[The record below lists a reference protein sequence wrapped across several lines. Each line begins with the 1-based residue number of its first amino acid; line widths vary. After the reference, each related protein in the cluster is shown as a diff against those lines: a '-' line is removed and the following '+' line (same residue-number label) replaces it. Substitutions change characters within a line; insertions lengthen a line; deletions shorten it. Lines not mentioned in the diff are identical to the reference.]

1 VALWQ
6 FITFTVLIGALLV
19 CASVIT
25 RRLGRANTR
34 LKSIEEILLANGRSI
49 GSADSRA
56 AEAKAQVSGG
66 QESRGGYL
74 TIRDL
79 RPPSS
84 GATGSS
90 SRNSSGV
97 AERGDA
103 LKTPRDH
110 VMLPSLTPERGG
122 TVPTGAPRGDA
133 LITRSEQ
140 LSPQGT
146 RPVTVTSVPTLL
158 ESRSAPAPNSGRQ
171 SPPGAVAERGD
182 ALKTPRDHVML
193 PSLTSER
200 GGTVPI
206 GAPRGETLKARSE
219 QLSSQGTRPLT
230 VTSVPTILESRS
242 APAPNSGRQSPP
254 DDRPPSDESVA
265 KKNREMTL
273 FLMNQRRRR
282 RGRLG
287 Y

>member
-6 FITFTVLIGALLV
+6 FITFTILIGALLV
-19 CASVIT
+19 FASVIT

-34 LKSIEEILLANGRSI
+34 LKSIEEILLANSRSI
-49 GSADSRA
+49 GSADTRA
-56 AEAKAQVSGG
+56 VEAKAEVSGG

-90 SRNSSGV
+90 SRNFSAV
-97 AERGDA
+97 AERGEA

-110 VMLPSLTPERGG
+110 VTLPSLTPERGG
-122 TVPTGAPRGDA
+122 TVP
-133 LITRSEQ
+133 
-140 LSPQGT
+140 
-146 RPVTVTSVPTLL
+146 V
-158 ESRSAPAPNSGRQ
+158 
-171 SPPGAVAERGD
+171 
-182 ALKTPRDHVML
+182 
-193 PSLTSER
+193 
-200 GGTVPI
+200 
-206 GAPRGETLKARSE
+206 GAPRGEALKARSE
-219 QLSSQGTRPLT
+219 QLSSQRPLT

-242 APAPNSGRQSPP
+242 APATNSGRQSPP
-254 DDRPPSDESVA
+254 GDRPASDESVA

-282 RGRLG
+282 RARLG